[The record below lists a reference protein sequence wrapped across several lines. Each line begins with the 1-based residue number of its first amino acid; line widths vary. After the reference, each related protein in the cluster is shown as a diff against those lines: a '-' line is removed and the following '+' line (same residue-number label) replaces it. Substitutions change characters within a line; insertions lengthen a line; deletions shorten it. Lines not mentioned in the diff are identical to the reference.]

1 MKSISKMD
9 IDKILGEVF
18 KEYRLKNK
26 LTQEKIAEKL
36 GISVKYISRIENGNG
51 GVKVETLVNYMNIL
65 GISPNIIFNKL
76 IVNEDLQPELELSTK
91 ASTLSKD
98 KINFIIS
105 IIDLIE
111 KL

>member
-1 MKSISKMD
+1 
-9 IDKILGEVF
+9 
-18 KEYRLKNK
+18 
-26 LTQEKIAEKL
+26 
-36 GISVKYISRIENGNG
+36 
-51 GVKVETLVNYMNIL
+51 MNIL